1 MRKLLLSS
9 ALILAFLQVNAG
21 QDDQQ
26 ANVTGSPTVGGL
38 FPHFG
43 LAVGPNTGQQGIQR
57 MIAKAQLVYGSGTF
71 VPVDSIIYQYSNG
84 RGSIPNPDEIN
95 NDDHVLFDV
104 STTYGFSASVL
115 TYEYSKQRT
124 QQFNSGNK
132 VTELVYKKWHDLT
145 SGWKNA
151 ERYLYTYDNSG
162 KMHSSLLQQW
172 YGSLW
177 TNSINSV
184 LNYDN
189 NNNVVQMNST
199 TYSIDFI
206 YDQDNN
212 LVMIEDKIWT
222 QSAGWTNNERKKYKY
237 TGDEVTEYILEKW
250 TNSSWTNIS
259 KSEYDYDANDNLI
272 LSTDYTWGGTG
283 WQQTRQE
290 EFVYDSND
298 NMLQNI
304 EKVWDAS
311 SSSFINAKKEERI
324 YNNYNLPTSITTYTW
339 QSQGWSHADGDMTV
353 RYYYEVYFP
362 TSAGNIVATEEMQ
375 VYPVPAS
382 DVVNIAFRPQVPGEF
397 TVLLTDMAGRVV
409 YTVNSGYTTDFK
421 QAVPVQSLSA
431 GHYALQI
438 SGRGVNLSRAVTIAH

>member
-43 LAVGPNTGQQGIQR
+43 LAVGPNNGQQGIQR
-57 MIAKAQLVYGSGTF
+57 MIAKTKLVYGSGTF
-71 VPVDSIIYQYSNG
+71 MQVDSTTYQYSNG
-84 RGSIPNPDEIN
+84 RGSAPNPDEIN
-95 NDDHVLFDV
+95 NDDHVLFDL
-104 STTYGFSASVL
+104 STTFTFAPSVSA
-115 TYEYSKQRT
+115 YEYSRLRT
-124 QQFNSGNK
+124 QHFNPDNK
-132 VTELVYKKWHDLT
+132 VTELLYKRWHNGT
-145 SGWKNA
+145 SGWKNT
-151 ERYLYTYDNSG
+151 ERYIYTYDNTG
-162 KMHSSLLQQW
+162 KMHSSKFEQW
-172 YGSLW
+172 YSEQW

-189 NNNVVQMNST
+189 NNNIVQMNSV
-199 TYSIDFI
+199 TYTIDFI
-206 YDQDNN
+206 YDQDNK
-212 LVMIEDKIWT
+212 LVMIEDRT
-222 QSAGWTNNERKKYKY
+222 RNQSTGWTNNERKKYKY
-237 TGDEVTEYILEKW
+237 TGDQVAEYILEKW
-250 TNSSWTNIS
+250 TNNSWTNIS
-259 KSEYDYDANDNLI
+259 KSTYSYDTNDNLV
-272 LSTDYTWGGTG
+272 LSTDYTWSGAG

-324 YNNYNLPTSITTYTW
+324 YNSYNLPTSITTYTW
-339 QSQGWSHADGDMTV
+339 QSQGWAHANGDMTV

-362 TSAGNIVATEEMQ
+362 TSTGNIVATEEMQ

-382 DVVNIAFRPQVPGEF
+382 DVLYVAFRPQVPGEF
-397 TVLLTDMAGRVV
+397 TVSLTDMAGRVV

-438 SGRGVNLSRAVTIAH
+438 SGRGANLSRTVTVAH